1 MNLEVDTWDVIT
13 SYFKDP
19 AIPNYLVRHHIDS
32 YNDFIHNKIPLIFK
46 NFAKEPAYTLI
57 DKEDRNIIYEV
68 KVYYGGKNHDRYT
81 IRRPTVVN
89 YPSGE
94 VRQLYPN
101 EARLK
106 DMTYGFDFFYDVD
119 IEYTMR
125 RGDQKILDRIP
136 SPYPEA
142 LRNIYLGKIPIM
154 LRSDMCALC
163 SAEHNPELLTQ
174 MGEDK
179 YDLGGYFILDGAE
192 KVIVSQER
200 KAENIVFLSTINQ
213 STGNEKYTHTAE
225 VKCVSDEA
233 FANARTVRLQLETG
247 GETITVRLGQD
258 RPLFNENEH
267 RDVPLFII
275 FRALGIES
283 DREIMQ
289 YIIGSLDGE
298 LAEKMMDLL
307 RPSILDSFILR
318 EEIYDRE
325 RAEEYL
331 MKFTARAQQSDR
343 KDTASNFSEVIK
355 NKKVRLCYLFDTF
368 RESLFPHIS
377 STTGDINKA
386 KAYYLGYVARKLL
399 LLRLGL
405 TKDTDRDNFCNKRI
419 DLSGFLLSTLFR
431 DAFKQVI
438 RNARVET
445 NRKYTFNAKEYSGS
459 DHITSII
466 NDGNIREIFNLDVFK
481 KHFNGALKI
490 GTIGQKKGIVQA
502 LDRVTRNLTIAHLRR
517 IIDNVAG
524 GRVTIP
530 RRRLHASQYGCVCPV
545 ETPEGPKVGLNKG
558 LALIS
563 HITFGTSTKYI
574 IQFLIDE
581 GLEVLDDLTP
591 LEAQRICKIFVN
603 GNWVGCHRN
612 PESLQRIFILYRRNG
627 LINVFI
633 SFSWDYSTNEILIFT
648 DGGRFVRPLYTIEN
662 NNLILQPRHIRA
674 IKSGEMAFTDLVA
687 GFRKRR
693 EEYDYYSQDIKPLSL
708 LGLDKSDGLYQNK
721 LAETQSVIEY
731 IDCQEFETCM
741 LSIGF
746 TIDHTS
752 LQRYTH
758 MELHPSMFLSFNAHL
773 LPFGDHNA
781 SGRTIFASKH
791 VKQGISPYALNF
803 NSRIDTSG
811 HILNYPQRPLVQS
824 RLQKYITQDIFGQG
838 MNIYVA
844 IASYNYNQEDAIVGN
859 QSSVDMGLFHTSY
872 FKSYK
877 DMEITES
884 KTGEETRFFNPLY
897 THEMPQYPQLLNEKT
912 RQNYSK
918 LDKWGFPR
926 KGEFLEKDDVVICK
940 YIKTKDET
948 GADIER
954 ELSTTTKTGNEGSF
968 IDRVYTWQTNA
979 VGDRSVKV
987 RTCQNRPPI
996 MGDKFASR
1004 CAQKGTFGITLKKED
1019 LPYTEDGIIPDF
1031 VLDPG
1036 SYPKRM
1042 TVSQFIEILFGNM
1055 AAELGF
1061 MGSFNAFEVVDVEQI
1076 NHVMEDLLGFTSY
1089 GDRILYNG
1097 YTGEQMDVKIFSG
1110 CIYYQ
1115 RLKYMVDDKI
1125 NTRYG
1130 GKRQDGVP
1138 VPGGL
1143 YTVKERQS
1151 VSGRANGG
1159 GLKFG
1164 EMERDALIAHGIWG
1178 FIKESYIERCDKFII
1193 QVSVKSGD
1201 ISIANPGIGLFYDN
1215 MADGVVSYH
1224 LVEGVGNK
1232 GLVPERILGLNLYNQ
1247 KSLDFISLVVP
1258 YTFKLLIQEMEGMM
1272 IQVRFDVSR
1281 LRRILPENIS
1291 HGEIAELTHDM
1302 LDEMMEDAMPGDSD
1316 DEAPFTNDY
1325 EFDMGED
1332 EGASQAGG
1340 AEEKEPSD
1348 TESTA
1353 DNPNVKQDAEGE
1365 TSEDDPESDTQAT
1378 PITPTT
1384 LPPNSMHQSA
1394 ISQSQGTMPTT
1405 PPLAIQMPAVPAVPT
1420 MPTSN
1425 MQYNPNPA
1433 SQNPNASNPPIS
1445 YPTLPNMEVSPMGCG
1460 GDMSDEKDLSA
1471 YGGAKPDFDIMER
1484 EDDKAIENLNAQLLG
1499 IQTGGQNESLERA
1512 KQDGIAS
1519 VVSNPPQLSSPMQN
1533 GGSNQNMHQGGLN
1546 FSFNQQD
1553 MVQRPQLSMP
1563 PVSSPTHNIQTQNIQ
1578 QQQFMPSG
1586 GGVQSAG
1593 GEPRKQVS
1601 FNNDI
1606 KVVELDT
1613 KISEGFLYSGSKNLD
1628 PFGH

>member
-32 YNDFIHNKIPLIFK
+32 YNDFVHNKIPKIMK
-46 NFAKEPAYTLI
+46 NFEKTPSYVLI
-57 DKEDRNIIYEV
+57 DKEDRNIIYEI
-68 KVYYGGKNHDRYT
+68 KVYYGGKNHDRYKIT
-81 IRRPTVVN
+81 RPTVVN

-94 VRQLYPN
+94 IRQLYPN

-106 DMTYGFDFFYDVD
+106 DITYGFDFFYDVD

-125 RGDQKILDRIP
+125 RGDQIILDKVP
-136 SPYPEA
+136 SPYTEA
-142 LRNIYLGKIPIM
+142 LRNIHLGKIPIM
-154 LRSDMCALC
+154 LRSDMCAL
-163 SAEHNPELLTQ
+163 SAAVHNPELLTQ

-200 KAENIVFLSTINQ
+200 KAENIVFLQTINH
-213 STGNEKYTHTAE
+213 SGNEKFTHTAE

-233 FANARTVRLQLETG
+233 FANARTVKLQLENKG
-247 GETITVRLGQD
+247 TITVRLGQD
-258 RPLFNENEH
+258 KPLLNENDK
-267 RDVPLFII
+267 RDVPLFIM
-275 FRALGIES
+275 FRALGVES
-283 DREIMQ
+283 DQEIMK
-289 YIIGSLDGE
+289 YIIGSLEGE

-307 RPSILDSFILR
+307 RPSILDPFILH

-331 MKFTARAQQSDR
+331 MKLTARSQQSDR
-343 KDTASNFSEVIK
+343 KDTAPNFSEIIK
-355 NKKVRLCYLFDTF
+355 NKKVKLCYLFDTF

-377 STTGDINKA
+377 STTGDIYKA
-386 KAYYLGYVARKLL
+386 KAFYLGYMTRKLL

-405 TKDTDRDNFCNKRI
+405 VSDTDRDNFCNKRI

-431 DAFKQVI
+431 DSFQQVI

-459 DHITSII
+459 EHITSII
-466 NDGNIREIFNLDVFK
+466 NDGNIREIFSADVFK

-545 ETPEGPKVGLNKG
+545 ETPEGAKVGLNKG

-563 HITFGTSTKYI
+563 HITFGTPTKYI

-591 LEAQRICKIFVN
+591 VEAQRICKIFVN
-603 GNWVGCHRN
+603 GNWVGCHHN
-612 PESLQRIFILYRRNG
+612 PEVLQKIFVLYRRNG

-633 SFSWDYSTNEILIFT
+633 SFSWDRSSNEVQIFT
-648 DGGRFVRPLYTIEN
+648 DGGRFVRPLYVIED
-662 NNLILQPRHIRA
+662 NNLLLQPRHIRG
-674 IKSGEMAFTDLVA
+674 IKSNELSFTDLVA

-693 EEYDYYSQDIKPLSL
+693 EEYDYYSQDVKSLSI
-708 LGLDKSDGLYQNK
+708 LGLDKSDALYIEK
-721 LAETQSVIEY
+721 LGETQSVIEY
-731 IDCQEFETCM
+731 IDCQEFNTCM
-741 LSIGF
+741 LPIGF

-752 LQRYTH
+752 LQRFTH
-758 MELHPSMFLSFNAHL
+758 IELHPSMFLSFNAHL

-791 VKQGISPYALNF
+791 VKQGISTYALNF
-803 NSRIDTSG
+803 NSRIDTSS
-811 HILNYPQRPLVQS
+811 HILNYSQRPLVQS

-859 QSSVDMGLFHTSY
+859 QSAIDMGLFHTTY
-872 FKSYK
+872 YKSYK

-897 THEMPQYPQLLNEKT
+897 THEIPQYPQLLNEKT
-912 RQNYSK
+912 RQNYDK

-926 KGEFLEKDDVVICK
+926 RGEFLEVDDIVICK
-940 YIKTKDET
+940 YIKTKDQT

-979 VGDRSVKV
+979 VGDRAVKV

-996 MGDKFASR
+996 IGDKFASR

-1042 TVSQFIEILFGNM
+1042 TVSQFIEILFGNL
-1055 AAELGF
+1055 ASELGF
-1061 MGSFNAFEVVDVEQI
+1061 IGSFNAFETIDVEQI
-1076 NHVMEDLLGFTSY
+1076 NHVMEDMLGFTSY

-1097 YTGEQMDVKIFSG
+1097 YTGEQIDVKIFSG

-1125 NTRYG
+1125 NTRYS
-1130 GKRQDGVP
+1130 GKRINGIP

-1151 VSGRANGG
+1151 VAGRANGG

-1164 EMERDALIAHGIWG
+1164 EMERDALIAHGMWG

-1201 ISIANPGIGLFYDN
+1201 ISIANPEIGLFYDN
-1215 MADGVVSYH
+1215 VADGVVSYH
-1224 LVEGVGNK
+1224 LVEGIGNK
-1232 GLVPERILGLNLYNQ
+1232 GLTPERILGLNLYNQ
-1247 KSLDFISLVVP
+1247 KSLDFITLVVP

-1281 LRRILPENIS
+1281 LRRILPDNIAP
-1291 HGEIAELTHDM
+1291 GEIAELTHEM
-1302 LDEMMEDAMPGDSD
+1302 LDEMMEDD
-1316 DEAPFTNDY
+1316 DVDKNIDDDMDIDEYDY
-1325 EFDMGED
+1325 NMGED
-1332 EGASQAGG
+1332 DISQTGG
-1340 AEEKEPSD
+1340 ADTGEQSDEESNSKS
-1348 TESTA
+1348 
-1353 DNPNVKQDAEGE
+1353 EGE
-1365 TSEDDPESDTQAT
+1365 SELEPESDTEKEVSELESDTNEILPTSSLISPTISDNTMSSPNPNNPINSQLMQPSSQAMISNNSSIPVT
-1378 PITPTT
+1378 NTMQSNTSIISNTSI
-1384 LPPNSMHQSA
+1384 PPN
-1394 ISQSQGTMPTT
+1394 I
-1405 PPLAIQMPAVPAVPT
+1405 
-1420 MPTSN
+1420 
-1425 MQYNPNPA
+1425 
-1433 SQNPNASNPPIS
+1433 
-1445 YPTLPNMEVSPMGCG
+1445 EVSPMGRNN
-1460 GDMSDEKDLSA
+1460 DDSQAVDLSQ
-1471 YGGAKPDFDIMER
+1471 YGGVKPDFDVMER

-1512 KQDGIAS
+1512 KQQGIES
-1519 VVSNPPQLSSPMQN
+1519 VINAINPPMQQMPQIQLN
-1533 GGSNQNMHQGGLN
+1533 GGGIPSSNAEGLN
-1546 FSFNQQD
+1546 FSFNQQQQP
-1553 MVQRPQLSMP
+1553 MQQSVPYEQRPQLSMQMP
-1563 PVSSPTHNIQTQNIQ
+1563 MQNQ
-1578 QQQFMPSG
+1578 NQMQ
-1586 GGVQSAG
+1586 QSAG
-1593 GEPRKQVS
+1593 GAPIKQVS

-1628 PFGH
+1628 PFGQ

>member
-32 YNDFIHNKIPLIFK
+32 YNDFIHNKVPQIMK
-46 NFAKEPAYTLI
+46 NFEKIPPYVLI
-57 DKEDRNIIYEV
+57 DKEDRNITYEIQ
-68 KVYYGGKNHDRYT
+68 VYYGGKNHDRYKIT
-81 IRRPTVVN
+81 RPTVVN

-106 DMTYGFDFFYDVD
+106 DITYGFDFFYDVE

-154 LRSDMCALC
+154 LRSDMCAL
-163 SAEHNPELLTQ
+163 SAAERNPELLTQ

-200 KAENIVFLSTINQ
+200 KAENIVFLQTINPA
-213 STGNEKYTHTAE
+213 SGNEKYTHTAE

-233 FANARTVRLQLETG
+233 FANARTVRLQLETKG
-247 GETITVRLGQD
+247 TITVRLGQD
-258 RPLFNENEH
+258 RPLINQNEY
-267 RDVPLFII
+267 RDVPLFIM

-283 DREIMQ
+283 DQEIMK
-289 YIIGSLDGE
+289 YIIGSLEGE

-307 RPSILDSFILR
+307 RSSILDQFILR

-343 KDTASNFSEVIK
+343 KDNVSNFSEVIK

-377 STTGDINKA
+377 STTGDIYKA
-386 KAYYLGYVARKLL
+386 KAYYLGYMTRKLL

-431 DAFKQVI
+431 DAFQQVI

-459 DHITSII
+459 DRITSII
-466 NDGNIREIFNLDVFK
+466 NDGNIREIFSPEVFK

-563 HITFGTSTKYI
+563 HITFGTPTKYV
-574 IQFLIDE
+574 IQFLIEE

-591 LEAQRICKIFVN
+591 VEAQRVCKVFVN

-612 PESLQRIFILYRRNG
+612 PEKLQRMFILYRRNG
-627 LINVFI
+627 LINIFI
-633 SFSWDYSTNEILIFT
+633 SFSWDRSTNEIQMFT
-648 DGGRFVRPLYTIEN
+648 DGGRFVRPLYVIEN
-662 NNLILQPRHIRA
+662 NNLLLQPRHIRA
-674 IKSGEMAFTDLVA
+674 IKSSELAFTDLVA
-687 GFRKRR
+687 GFRKRK

-708 LGLDKSDGLYQNK
+708 LGLDKTDALYPAK
-721 LAETQSVIEY
+721 LTETQSVIEY
-731 IDCQEFETCM
+731 IDCQEFDMCM
-741 LSIGF
+741 LPIGF

-773 LPFGDHNA
+773 LPFGDHNQA
-781 SGRTIFASKH
+781 ARTIYASKH

-803 NSRIDTSG
+803 NSRIDTSS

-824 RLQKYITQDIFGQG
+824 RLQKYINQDIFGQG

-859 QSSVDMGLFHTSY
+859 QSSVDMGLFHTTY
-872 FKSYK
+872 YKSYK
-877 DMEITES
+877 DMEMTES

-897 THEMPQYPQLLNEKT
+897 THEMPQYPPLLNKKT
-912 RQNYSK
+912 RQNYGK
-918 LDKWGFPR
+918 LDKWGFPLR
-926 KGEFLEKDDVVICK
+926 GEFLESDDVVICK

-948 GADIER
+948 GADVER
-954 ELSTTTKTGNEGSF
+954 EMSTTTKTGNEGSF
-968 IDRVYTWQTNA
+968 IDKVFTWQTNA
-979 VGDRSVKV
+979 VGDRAVKV

-1055 AAELGF
+1055 ASELGF
-1061 MGSFNAFEVVDVEQI
+1061 IGSFNAFETVDVEQI
-1076 NHVMEDLLGFTSY
+1076 NHIMEDMLGFTSY

-1125 NTRYG
+1125 NTRYSG
-1130 GKRQDGVP
+1130 VRDNGVP

-1201 ISIANPGIGLFYDN
+1201 ISIANPEIGLFYDN
-1215 MADGVVSYH
+1215 VADGVVSYH

-1232 GLVPERILGLNLYNQ
+1232 GLTPDRILGLNLYNQ
-1247 KSLDFISLVVP
+1247 KSLDFITLVVP

-1291 HGEIAELTHDM
+1291 SSEIAELTHEMIDDLMEEGTRDEDGEDM
-1302 LDEMMEDAMPGDSD
+1302 DE
-1316 DEAPFTNDY
+1316 Y
-1325 EFDMGED
+1325 EFDMGEED
-1332 EGASQAGG
+1332 ASQAGG
-1340 AEEKEPSD
+1340 ADEVDDDSQVDGADSTVSDGEEVLNPTSNP
-1348 TESTA
+1348 ESGA
-1353 DNPNVKQDAEGE
+1353 
-1365 TSEDDPESDTQAT
+1365 ESDTGEVLD
-1378 PITPTT
+1378 TPTST
-1384 LPPNSMHQSA
+1384 LPPPTMQTNSQAQQASPYQMTPSPSA
-1394 ISQSQGTMPTT
+1394 SMPTNT
-1405 PPLAIQMPAVPAVPT
+1405 TNTINPINPTTNLPAPTTYIASAVHPG
-1420 MPTSN
+1420 
-1425 MQYNPNPA
+1425 
-1433 SQNPNASNPPIS
+1433 
-1445 YPTLPNMEVSPMGCG
+1445 PNMEGVSLSLSPMHGG
-1460 GDMSDEKDLSA
+1460 GDDSQMNLSR
-1471 YGGAKPDFDIMER
+1471 YGGVKPDFDAMER
-1484 EDDKAIENLNAQLLG
+1484 DDDKAIENLNAQLLG

-1512 KQDGIAS
+1512 KHDGIAS
-1519 VVSNPPQLSSPMQN
+1519 VVSNPPQLSPSMQN
-1533 GGSNQNMHQGGLN
+1533 GGSNQNTHQGGLN

-1553 MVQRPQLSMP
+1553 LVQRPQLSMP
-1563 PVSSPTHNIQTQNIQ
+1563 SVSSPIQNIQ
-1578 QQQFMPSG
+1578 SHQLMLGG

-1628 PFGH
+1628 PFGQ